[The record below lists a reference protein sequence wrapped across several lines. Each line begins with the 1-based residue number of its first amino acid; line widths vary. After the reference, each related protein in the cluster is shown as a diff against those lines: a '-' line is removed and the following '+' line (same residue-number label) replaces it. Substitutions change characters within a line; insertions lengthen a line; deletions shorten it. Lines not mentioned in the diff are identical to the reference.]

1 VVANPLH
8 AVAVL
13 LAGED
18 VKTDLGPVV
27 DALGEFDGLVLLV
40 VGGIDAID
48 EVLLAFG
55 GEVGMQ
61 LDHEVPGFDGVRSV
75 DLDLIVA
82 LGAGVWSDEE
92 EE

>member
-1 VVANPLH
+1 
-8 AVAVL
+8 
-13 LAGED
+13 
-18 VKTDLGPVV
+18 
-27 DALGEFDGLVLLV
+27 
-40 VGGIDAID
+40 
-48 EVLLAFG
+48 
-55 GEVGMQ
+55 MQ